1 MAKKSFTDY
10 EQSLYFLRAC
20 LHGGGGPQIG
30 EVTCGGSPHLSCERD
45 QIKMRDYVDRR
56 VTHQSGLPH
65 LPEVPHLHV
74 NRPLVV
80 SSVSGFLVLCYCC
93 YFVFFFQFLF
103 ILSCFC
109 FSFQPSFP
117 FLFSQQT
124 FVYTPTVSKTLFPF
138 FQRLTL
144 FVFSLRVTC

>member
-30 EVTCGGSPHLSCERD
+30 EVTCGGSLHLSCKRD

-93 YFVFFFQFLF
+93 YFVLFFFSVLVHSFVFLF
-103 ILSCFC
+103 FFSTIFP
-109 FSFQPSFP
+109 FSF
-117 FLFSQQT
+117 L
-124 FVYTPTVSKTLFPF
+124 PTDIRIYSY
-138 FQRLTL
+138 RI
-144 FVFSLRVTC
+144 

>member
-20 LHGGGGPQIG
+20 LHGVGGPQIG
-30 EVTCGGSPHLSCERD
+30 EVTCGGSPYLSCERD

-56 VTHQSGLPH
+56 VTHQSGLPY

-93 YFVFFFQFLF
+93 YFVLFFSVLVHSFMFLFFFSTIFP
-103 ILSCFC
+103 
-109 FSFQPSFP
+109 FSF
-117 FLFSQQT
+117 L
-124 FVYTPTVSKTLFPF
+124 PTDIRIYSY
-138 FQRLTL
+138 RI
-144 FVFSLRVTC
+144 